1 MSPRELKVGHLVQLN
16 PETCRNPMFG
26 ACFLVVT
33 DPRPWGAQ
41 GYIQVIGTDD
51 QPGGLAYYRARWEE
65 MELVG
70 AAEWI
75 AGSLEGE
82 TDEY

>member
-1 MSPRELKVGHLVQLN
+1 MNTN
-16 PETCRNPMFG
+16 PETCRNQNFG

-41 GYIQVIGTDD
+41 GYVQIIGSNDR
-51 QPGGLAYYRARWEE
+51 PGGLAYYRARWEE
-65 MELVG
+65 IELIG

-75 AGSLEGE
+75 AASLAGE

>member
-1 MSPRELKVGHLVQLN
+1 
-16 PETCRNPMFG
+16 MFA

-41 GYIQVIGTDD
+41 GYVQVIGSGD

-65 MELVG
+65 MEIIG
-70 AAEWI
+70 AAEWVAASVVGDI
-75 AGSLEGE
+75 DE
-82 TDEY
+82 T

>member
-1 MSPRELKVGHLVQLN
+1 
-16 PETCRNPMFG
+16 MFG
-26 ACFLVVT
+26 ACFMVVT

-41 GYIQVIGTDD
+41 GYIQVIGTRDG
-51 QPGGLAYYRARWEE
+51 PGGLAYYRARWEE

-70 AAEWI
+70 AAGWI

>member
-1 MSPRELKVGHLVQLN
+1 MSPREHKVGHLVQLN
-16 PETCRNPMFG
+16 PETCRNLMFG